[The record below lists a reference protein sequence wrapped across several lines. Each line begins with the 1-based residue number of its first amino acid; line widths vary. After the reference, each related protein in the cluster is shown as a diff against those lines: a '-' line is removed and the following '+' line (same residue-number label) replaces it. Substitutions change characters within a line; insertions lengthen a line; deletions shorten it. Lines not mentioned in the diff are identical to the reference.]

1 MLLLGLNKGVEYGL
15 IHGKSENPFKK
26 VPKTGSGGIV
36 FVILLLFILFAV
48 ALLCFI
54 RAKKNERDRVVT
66 FAPTTQADAKKTYK
80 NGVEVKPSEIN
91 DKKNTAINDSQ
102 IENEDLNEQEEQ
114 LLDEEEK

>member
-1 MLLLGLNKGVEYGL
+1 MLLLGLNKGIENGV
-15 IHGKSENPFKK
+15 IHGKSENPFKTK
-26 VPKTGSGGIV
+26 PQSGSGGIV

-91 DKKNTAINDSQ
+91 DKKSGVSINDSQ
-102 IENEDLNEQEEQ
+102 IENEDMNE
-114 LLDEEEK
+114 

>member
-1 MLLLGLNKGVEYGL
+1 MIGVSKGVDSGF
-15 IHGKSENPFKK
+15 IHGKNENPFKTVK
-26 VPKTGSGGIV
+26 SKGSGAIV

-80 NGVEVKPSEIN
+80 NGVEVKPS
-91 DKKNTAINDSQ
+91 
-102 IENEDLNEQEEQ
+102 
-114 LLDEEEK
+114 